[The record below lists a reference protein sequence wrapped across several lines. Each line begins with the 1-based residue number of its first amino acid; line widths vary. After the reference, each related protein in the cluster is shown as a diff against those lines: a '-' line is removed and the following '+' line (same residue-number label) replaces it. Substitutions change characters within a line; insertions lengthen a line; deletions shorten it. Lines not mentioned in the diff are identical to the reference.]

1 MQEFNDDTI
10 YILDSYGLI
19 YRCYFAFIS
28 RPLTNSRGENVSALF
43 GFFRN
48 LHAIFTHYKPRY
60 IAAAFDSRTPTF
72 RHKMYGEYKATRAKT
87 PDDLHAQIPWIE
99 DALASLGVPILQCD
113 GYEADDIIATVAAKA
128 AEKGRPCRIL
138 SGDKDLMQL
147 VNETTQIL
155 KPDTALIW
163 KAIDSNGVKAEW
175 GVYPEQMLDLLSL
188 IGDASDN
195 VPGIKG
201 VGPKTACKYI
211 DAYGNLD
218 NIFAHA
224 DEIKGAAGEK
234 LRAGKDD
241 AYFSQKLIKLYSDV
255 PCIKNIEDAVPP
267 VSFDFNAAAQ
277 KLSLYE
283 APTVAQSYAA
293 LAAENGSSHDGK
305 ARQAC
310 AGENEGRTAA
320 ALGGASLSTRQSEA
334 GAEAGGNGE
343 AEHKSDEGEIG
354 SKNDGLLKPLTKNK
368 GEYRPVTDIA
378 QLKKIVDDIIASKE
392 KCAAFDCETDSLD
405 TMSASLVGFS
415 LCTVPGQAVYVPLCL
430 TDALFSGPLISKQDA
445 LAQIARLFTDK
456 DMTVVMHNGKFD
468 YEVLR
473 TNGIVLGGGDYP
485 APSCKIADTMVAA
498 WLLDPDKTG
507 GASYALEYLAE
518 RKLALAGIEYDDI
531 VPKGGS
537 FADVPLDKA
546 ADYGAE
552 DADFTLQLWH
562 LFREQLEKNKLL
574 KLFTDVEMK
583 LLPILAEMELRGI
596 HVNTKALDKYDAELT
611 GEIETVQKEIYE
623 IVGHEFN
630 IASPKQLQEIL
641 FEELKLPHGKKTKT
655 GYSTDTT
662 VLEELSAYHPVPQKI
677 LAYREKTKLQSTY
690 VEALPKLCDKNKR
703 VHTNYMQTG
712 TATGRLSSRD
722 PNLQNIPVRN
732 EDGRRIRSAFTA
744 VPNTHLISADYS
756 QIELVVLAHLSGDKN
771 MCKAF
776 SDGVDIHRATASL
789 LFATPAEKVTA
800 DERRIAKTINFGIIY
815 GMSAFRLA
823 RDLGISRTQ
832 AASFIEHYFTQYSS
846 IRHFIDSTISFAES
860 HGYVET
866 IFGRRRKIININSRN
881 RVEKAAAERV
891 AVNTPVQGSAADIVK
906 QAMLDVDA
914 SLRKVKNGAHLL
926 LQVHDELIFECPS
939 EKSVLHTTLALIREK
954 MEGAV
959 KLSVPLRV
967 SIETGKNWGA
977 FH

>member
-28 RPLTNSRGENVSALF
+28 RPLTNSRGENISALF

-48 LHAIFTHYKPRY
+48 LHAVFTHYKPRY

-72 RHKMYGEYKATRAKT
+72 RHEMYDEYKATRAKT

-99 DALASLGVPILQCD
+99 DILASLGIPILQCD

-128 AEKGRPCRIL
+128 AASGRTCRIL

-147 VNETTQIL
+147 VNGTTQIL

-175 GVYPEQMLDLLSL
+175 GVLPEQMLDLLSL

-195 VPGIKG
+195 VPGVKG

-241 AYFSQKLIKLYSDV
+241 AYFSQKLIKLCYDV
-255 PCIKNIEDAVPP
+255 PCVKNLEDAIPP
-267 VSFDFNAAAQ
+267 VSFDFNAAAE
-277 KLSLYE
+277 KLSFYE
-283 APTVAQSYAA
+283 APTVAKSYAA
-293 LAAENGSSHDGK
+293 LAAENGKAQYESSEQGPDT
-305 ARQAC
+305 
-310 AGENEGRTAA
+310 EEVP
-320 ALGGASLSTRQSEA
+320 
-334 GAEAGGNGE
+334 
-343 AEHKSDEGEIG
+343 I
-354 SKNDGLLKPLTKNK
+354 LKPLTKNK
-368 GEYRPVTDIA
+368 GEYHAVTDIEE
-378 QLKKIVDDIIASKE
+378 LKKIVDGIIASKE

-415 LCTVPGQAVYVPLCL
+415 LCTIPGKAVYVPLVL

-456 DMTVVMHNGKFD
+456 DITVVMHNGKFD

-473 TNGIVLGGGDYP
+473 TNGIALKGGDYP
-485 APSCKIADTMVAA
+485 SPSCKIADTMVAA

-518 RKLALAGIEYDDI
+518 KNLSLSGIEYDDI

-562 LFREQLEKNKLL
+562 LFRERLEKNKLL
-574 KLFTDVEMK
+574 NLFTDVEMK

-677 LAYREKTKLQSTY
+677 LTYREKTKLQSTY

-703 VHTNYMQTG
+703 LHTNYMQTG

-744 VPNTHLISADYS
+744 LPNTHLISADYS

-776 SDGVDIHRATASL
+776 SEGVDIHRATASL
-789 LFATPAEKVTA
+789 LFSTPPEKVTA
-800 DERRIAKTINFGIIY
+800 DERRVAKTINFGIIY

-832 AASFIEHYFTQYSS
+832 AASFIENYFTQYSS
-846 IRHFIDSTISFAES
+846 IRRFIDSTISFAET

-866 IFGRRRKIININSRN
+866 IFGRKRKIININSKN
-881 RVEKAAAERV
+881 KTEKAAAERI

-906 QAMLDVDA
+906 QAMLDVDW
-914 SLRKVKNGAHLL
+914 SLRKEKNGARLL

-939 EKSVLHTTLALIREK
+939 EKSVLDATIDMIRNK

-967 SIETGKNWGA
+967 SIEAGKNWGT

>member
-28 RPLTNSRGENVSALF
+28 RPLTNSRGENISALF

-48 LHAIFTHYKPRY
+48 LHAVFTHYKPRY

-72 RHKMYGEYKATRAKT
+72 RHEMYGEYKANRAKT

-99 DALASLGVPILQCD
+99 DILASLGVPILQCD

-128 AEKGRPCRIL
+128 AANGRTCRIL

-147 VNETTQIL
+147 VNDTTQIL
-155 KPDTALIW
+155 KPDTALVW

-175 GVYPEQMLDLLSL
+175 GVLPEQMLDLLSL

-241 AYFSQKLIKLYSDV
+241 AYFSQKLIKLCYDV
-255 PCIKNIEDAVPP
+255 PCVKNLEDALPP
-267 VSFDFNAAAQ
+267 VSFDFNAAAE
-277 KLSLYE
+277 KLSFYE
-283 APTVAQSYAA
+283 APTVAKTYAA
-293 LAAENGSSHDGK
+293 LSAENGSAGVETDEAWKASAAEKGAHPARKNVVNAEENGK
-305 ARQAC
+305 AKY
-310 AGENEGRTAA
+310 E
-320 ALGGASLSTRQSEA
+320 SSEQ
-334 GAEAGGNGE
+334 GPDTE
-343 AEHKSDEGEIG
+343 DVP
-354 SKNDGLLKPLTKNK
+354 LLKPLTKNK
-368 GEYRPVTDIA
+368 GEYRAVTDIEE
-378 QLKKIVDDIIASKE
+378 LKKIVDGIIASKE

-415 LCTVPGQAVYVPLCL
+415 LCTEPGKAVYVPLVL

-456 DMTVVMHNGKFD
+456 DITVVMHNGKFD

-473 TNGIVLGGGDYP
+473 TNGIALKGGDYP

-498 WLLDPDKTG
+498 WLLDPDKTA

-518 RKLALAGIEYDDI
+518 KNLSLSGIEYDDI

-562 LFREQLEKNKLL
+562 LFRERLEKNKLL
-574 KLFTDVEMK
+574 NLFTDVEMK

-677 LAYREKTKLQSTY
+677 LTYREKTKLQSTY

-744 VPNTHLISADYS
+744 LPNTHLISADYS

-776 SDGVDIHRATASL
+776 SEGVDIHRATASL
-789 LFATPAEKVTA
+789 LFSTPQEKVTA
-800 DERRIAKTINFGIIY
+800 DERRVAKTINFGIIY

-832 AASFIEHYFTQYSS
+832 AASFIENYFTQYSS
-846 IRHFIDSTISFAES
+846 IRRFIDSTISFAET

-906 QAMLDVDA
+906 QAMLDVDS
-914 SLRKVKNGAHLL
+914 SLRKEKNGARLL

-939 EKSVLHTTLALIREK
+939 EKSVLDATLALIREK

-967 SIETGKNWGA
+967 SIEAGKNWGA

>member
-28 RPLTNSRGENVSALF
+28 RPLTNSRGENISALF

-48 LHAIFTHYKPRY
+48 LHAVFTHYRPRC

-72 RHKMYGEYKATRAKT
+72 RHEMYDEYKATRAKT

-99 DALASLGVPILQCD
+99 DILASLGIPILQCD

-128 AEKGRPCRIL
+128 AASGRTCRIL
-138 SGDKDLMQL
+138 SSDKDLMQL
-147 VNETTQIL
+147 VNGTTQIL
-155 KPDTALIW
+155 KPDTALVW

-175 GVYPEQMLDLLSL
+175 GVLPEQMLDLLSL

-195 VPGIKG
+195 VPGVKG

-241 AYFSQKLIKLYSDV
+241 AYFSQKLIKLCYDV
-255 PCIKNIEDAVPP
+255 PCVKSLEDAIPP
-267 VSFDFNAAAQ
+267 ISFDFNAAAE
-277 KLSLYE
+277 KLSFYE
-283 APTVAQSYAA
+283 ALTVAKSYAA
-293 LAAENGSSHDGK
+293 LAAENGKAQYESSEQGPDT
-305 ARQAC
+305 
-310 AGENEGRTAA
+310 E
-320 ALGGASLSTRQSEA
+320 
-334 GAEAGGNGE
+334 
-343 AEHKSDEGEIG
+343 DVPM
-354 SKNDGLLKPLTKNK
+354 LKPLTKNK
-368 GEYRPVTDIA
+368 GEYRAVTDIED
-378 QLKKIVDDIIASKE
+378 LKKIVDGIIASKE

-415 LCTVPGQAVYVPLCL
+415 LCTIPGKAVYVPLVL

-456 DMTVVMHNGKFD
+456 DITVVMHNGKFD

-473 TNGIVLGGGDYP
+473 TNGIALKGGEYP
-485 APSCKIADTMVAA
+485 SPSCKIADTMVAA

-518 RKLALAGIEYDDI
+518 KNLSLSGIEYDDI

-562 LFREQLEKNKLL
+562 LFRERLEKNKLL
-574 KLFTDVEMK
+574 NLFTDVEMK

-677 LAYREKTKLQSTY
+677 LTYREKTKLQSTY
-690 VEALPKLCDKNKR
+690 VEALPKLCDRNKR
-703 VHTNYMQTG
+703 LHTNYMQTG

-744 VPNTHLISADYS
+744 LPNTHLISADYS

-776 SDGVDIHRATASL
+776 SEGVDIHRATASL
-789 LFATPAEKVTA
+789 LFSTPPEKVTA
-800 DERRIAKTINFGIIY
+800 DERRVAKTINFGIIY

-832 AASFIEHYFTQYSS
+832 AASFIENYFTQYSS
-846 IRHFIDSTISFAES
+846 IRRFIDSTISFAET

-866 IFGRRRKIININSRN
+866 IFGRKRKIININSKN
-881 RVEKAAAERV
+881 KTEKAAAERI

-906 QAMLDVDA
+906 QAMLDVDW
-914 SLRKVKNGAHLL
+914 SLRKEKNGARLL

-939 EKSVLHTTLALIREK
+939 EKSVLDATIDMIRNK

-967 SIETGKNWGA
+967 SIEAGKNWGT

>member
-28 RPLTNSRGENVSALF
+28 RPLTNSRGENISALF

-48 LHAIFTHYKPRY
+48 LHAVFTHYKPRC

-72 RHKMYGEYKATRAKT
+72 RHEMYDEYKATRAKT

-99 DALASLGVPILQCD
+99 DILASLGIPILQCD

-128 AEKGRPCRIL
+128 AASGRTCRIL

-147 VNETTQIL
+147 VNGTTQIL

-175 GVYPEQMLDLLSL
+175 GVLPEQMLDLLSL

-195 VPGIKG
+195 VPGVKG

-234 LRAGKDD
+234 LRAGKND
-241 AYFSQKLIKLYSDV
+241 AYFSQKLIKLCYDV
-255 PCIKNIEDAVPP
+255 PCVKNLEDAIPP
-267 VSFDFNAAAQ
+267 VSFDFNAAAE
-277 KLSLYE
+277 KLSFYE
-283 APTVAQSYAA
+283 APTVAKSYAA
-293 LAAENGSSHDGK
+293 LAAENGKAQYESSEQELDT
-305 ARQAC
+305 
-310 AGENEGRTAA
+310 EEVP
-320 ALGGASLSTRQSEA
+320 
-334 GAEAGGNGE
+334 
-343 AEHKSDEGEIG
+343 I
-354 SKNDGLLKPLTKNK
+354 LKPLTKNK
-368 GEYRPVTDIA
+368 GEYRAVTDIED
-378 QLKKIVDDIIASKE
+378 LKKIVDGIIASKE

-415 LCTVPGQAVYVPLCL
+415 LCTIPGKAVYVPLVL

-445 LAQIARLFTDK
+445 LVQIARLFTDK
-456 DMTVVMHNGKFD
+456 DITVVMHNGKFD

-473 TNGIVLGGGDYP
+473 TNGIALKGGEYP
-485 APSCKIADTMVAA
+485 SPSCKIADTMVAA

-518 RKLALAGIEYDDI
+518 KNLSLSGIEYDDI

-562 LFREQLEKNKLL
+562 LFRERLEKNKLL
-574 KLFTDVEMK
+574 NLFTDVEMK

-677 LAYREKTKLQSTY
+677 LTYREKTKLQSTY
-690 VEALPKLCDKNKR
+690 VEALPKLCDRNKR
-703 VHTNYMQTG
+703 LHTNYMQTG

-744 VPNTHLISADYS
+744 LPNTHLISADYS

-776 SDGVDIHRATASL
+776 SESVDIHRATASL
-789 LFATPAEKVTA
+789 LFSTPPEKVTA
-800 DERRIAKTINFGIIY
+800 DERRVAKTINFGIIY

-846 IRHFIDSTISFAES
+846 IRRFIDSTISFAET

-866 IFGRRRKIININSRN
+866 IFGRKRKIININSKN
-881 RVEKAAAERV
+881 KTEKAAAERI

-906 QAMLDVDA
+906 QAMLDVDW
-914 SLRKVKNGAHLL
+914 SLRKEKNGARLL

-939 EKSVLHTTLALIREK
+939 EKSVLDATIDMIRNK

-967 SIETGKNWGA
+967 SIEAGKNWGT

>member
-445 LAQIARLFTDK
+445 FAQIARLFTDK

-846 IRHFIDSTISFAES
+846 IRRFIDSTISFAES

-914 SLRKVKNGAHLL
+914 SLRKAKNGAHLL

>member
-1 MQEFNDDTI
+1 M
-10 YILDSYGLI
+10 
-19 YRCYFAFIS
+19 CYDV
-28 RPLTNSRGENVSALF
+28 PCVK
-43 GFFRN
+43 N
-48 LHAIFTHYKPRY
+48 L
-60 IAAAFDSRTPTF
+60 
-72 RHKMYGEYKATRAKT
+72 
-87 PDDLHAQIPWIE
+87 E
-99 DALASLGVPILQCD
+99 DAL
-113 GYEADDIIATVAAKA
+113 
-128 AEKGRPCRIL
+128 
-138 SGDKDLMQL
+138 
-147 VNETTQIL
+147 
-155 KPDTALIW
+155 
-163 KAIDSNGVKAEW
+163 
-175 GVYPEQMLDLLSL
+175 
-188 IGDASDN
+188 
-195 VPGIKG
+195 
-201 VGPKTACKYI
+201 
-211 DAYGNLD
+211 
-218 NIFAHA
+218 
-224 DEIKGAAGEK
+224 
-234 LRAGKDD
+234 
-241 AYFSQKLIKLYSDV
+241 
-255 PCIKNIEDAVPP
+255 PP
-267 VSFDFNAAAQ
+267 VSFDFNAAAE
-277 KLSLYE
+277 KLSFYE
-283 APTVAQSYAA
+283 APTVAKSYAA
-293 LAAENGSSHDGK
+293 LAAENGNTGTETYGAEINSTRKNVVSDEDKKNGK
-305 ARQAC
+305 AKH
-310 AGENEGRTAA
+310 E
-320 ALGGASLSTRQSEA
+320 SSEQ
-334 GAEAGGNGE
+334 GPDTEE
-343 AEHKSDEGEIG
+343 VPI
-354 SKNDGLLKPLTKNK
+354 LKPLTKNK
-368 GEYRPVTDIA
+368 GEYRAVTDIEE
-378 QLKKIVDDIIASKE
+378 LKKIVDGIISSKE

-415 LCTVPGQAVYVPLCL
+415 LCTIPGKAVYVPLVL

-456 DMTVVMHNGKFD
+456 DITVVMHNGKFD

-473 TNGIVLGGGDYP
+473 TNGIVLGGGEYP
-485 APSCKIADTMVAA
+485 SPSCKIADTMVAA

-518 RKLALAGIEYDDI
+518 RKLSLSGIEYDDI

-562 LFREQLEKNKLL
+562 LFRERLEKNKLL
-574 KLFTDVEMK
+574 NLFTGVEMK

-623 IVGHEFN
+623 IVGHKFN

-677 LAYREKTKLQSTY
+677 LTYREKTKLQSTY

-703 VHTNYMQTG
+703 LHTNYMQTG

-732 EDGRRIRSAFTA
+732 EDGRRIRAAFTA
-744 VPNTHLISADYS
+744 LPNTHLISADYS

-776 SDGVDIHRATASL
+776 SEGVDIHRATASL
-789 LFATPAEKVTA
+789 LFSTPPEKVTA
-800 DERRIAKTINFGIIY
+800 DERRVAKTINFGIIY

-832 AASFIEHYFTQYSS
+832 AASFIENYFTQYSS
-846 IRHFIDSTISFAES
+846 IRRFIDSTISFAET

-866 IFGRRRKIININSRN
+866 IFGRRRKIININSKN
-881 RVEKAAAERV
+881 KMEKAAAERV

-906 QAMLDVDA
+906 QAMLDVDS
-914 SLRKVKNGAHLL
+914 SLRKEKNGARLL

-939 EKSVLHTTLALIREK
+939 EKSVLDATIDMIRNK
-954 MEGAV
+954 MESAV

-967 SIETGKNWGA
+967 SIEAGKNWGA

>member
-28 RPLTNSRGENVSALF
+28 RPLTNSRGENISALF

-48 LHAIFTHYKPRY
+48 LHAVFTHYRPRY

-72 RHKMYGEYKATRAKT
+72 RHEMYDEYKATRAKT

-99 DALASLGVPILQCD
+99 DILASLGIPILQCD

-128 AEKGRPCRIL
+128 AASGRTCRIL

-147 VNETTQIL
+147 VNGTTQIL

-175 GVYPEQMLDLLSL
+175 GVLPEQMLDLLSL

-195 VPGIKG
+195 VPGVKG

-241 AYFSQKLIKLYSDV
+241 AYFSQKLIKLCYDV
-255 PCIKNIEDAVPP
+255 PCVKNLEDAIPP
-267 VSFDFNAAAQ
+267 VSFDFNAAAE
-277 KLSLYE
+277 KLSFYE
-283 APTVAQSYAA
+283 APTVAKSYAA
-293 LAAENGSSHDGK
+293 LAAENG
-305 ARQAC
+305 
-310 AGENEGRTAA
+310 N
-320 ALGGASLSTRQSEA
+320 A
-334 GAEAGGNGE
+334 GAETYGTEINSARKNVV
-343 AEHKSDEGEIG
+343 SDEDKKNGRTKYESSEQGPDTEEIPM
-354 SKNDGLLKPLTKNK
+354 LKPLTKNK
-368 GEYRPVTDIA
+368 GEYRAVTDIEE
-378 QLKKIVDDIIASKE
+378 LKKIVDGIIASKE

-415 LCTVPGQAVYVPLCL
+415 LCTIPGKAVYVPLVL
-430 TDALFSGPLISKQDA
+430 TDALFSGPLISRQDA
-445 LAQIARLFTDK
+445 LVQIARLFTDK
-456 DMTVVMHNGKFD
+456 DVTVVMHNGKFD

-473 TNGIVLGGGDYP
+473 TNGIALKGGDYP
-485 APSCKIADTMVAA
+485 SPSCKIADTMIAA

-518 RKLALAGIEYDDI
+518 KNLSLSGIEYDDI

-562 LFREQLEKNKLL
+562 LFRERLEKNKLL
-574 KLFTDVEMK
+574 NLFTDVEMK

-677 LAYREKTKLQSTY
+677 LTYREKTKLQSTY

-703 VHTNYMQTG
+703 LHTNYMQTG

-744 VPNTHLISADYS
+744 LPNTHLISADYS

-789 LFATPAEKVTA
+789 LFSTPQEKVTA

-846 IRHFIDSTISFAES
+846 IRHFIDSTISFAET

-866 IFGRRRKIININSRN
+866 IFGRKRKIININSKN
-881 RVEKAAAERV
+881 KTEKAAAERI

-906 QAMLDVDA
+906 QAMLDVDS
-914 SLRKVKNGAHLL
+914 SLRKEKNGARLL

-939 EKSVLHTTLALIREK
+939 EKSILDATIDMIRSK
-954 MEGAV
+954 MESAV

-967 SIETGKNWGA
+967 SIEAGKNWGA

>member
-28 RPLTNSRGENVSALF
+28 RPLTNSRGENISALF

-48 LHAIFTHYKPRY
+48 LHAVFTHYRPRC

-72 RHKMYGEYKATRAKT
+72 RHEMYDEYKATRAKT

-99 DALASLGVPILQCD
+99 DILASLGIPILQCD

-128 AEKGRPCRIL
+128 AASGRTCRIL

-147 VNETTQIL
+147 VNGTTQIL
-155 KPDTALIW
+155 KPDTALVW

-175 GVYPEQMLDLLSL
+175 GVLPERMLDLLSL

-195 VPGIKG
+195 VPGVKG

-241 AYFSQKLIKLYSDV
+241 AYFSQKLIKLRYDV
-255 PCIKNIEDAVPP
+255 PCVKNLEDAIPP
-267 VSFDFNAAAQ
+267 VSFDFNAAAE
-277 KLSLYE
+277 KLSFYE
-283 APTVAQSYAA
+283 APTVAKSYAA
-293 LAAENGSSHDGK
+293 LAAENGSTGTETYGTEINSAQKNVVSDEDKKNGK
-305 ARQAC
+305 AQY
-310 AGENEGRTAA
+310 E
-320 ALGGASLSTRQSEA
+320 SSEQ
-334 GAEAGGNGE
+334 EPDTE
-343 AEHKSDEGEIG
+343 DVPI
-354 SKNDGLLKPLTKNK
+354 LKPLTKNK
-368 GEYRPVTDIA
+368 GEYRAVTDIEE
-378 QLKKIVDDIIASKE
+378 LKKIVDGIISSKE

-415 LCTVPGQAVYVPLCL
+415 LCTIPGKAVYVPLVL

-456 DMTVVMHNGKFD
+456 DITVVMHNGKFD

-473 TNGIVLGGGDYP
+473 TNGIVLGGGEYP
-485 APSCKIADTMVAA
+485 SPSCKIADTMVAA

-518 RKLALAGIEYDDI
+518 RKLSLSGIEYDDI

-562 LFREQLEKNKLL
+562 LFRERLEKNKLL
-574 KLFTDVEMK
+574 NLFIDVEMK

-677 LAYREKTKLQSTY
+677 LTYREKTKLQSTY

-703 VHTNYMQTG
+703 LHTNYMQTG

-776 SDGVDIHRATASL
+776 SEGVDIHRATASL
-789 LFATPAEKVTA
+789 LFSTPPEKVTA
-800 DERRIAKTINFGIIY
+800 DERRVAKTINFGIIY

-832 AASFIEHYFTQYSS
+832 AASFIENYFTQYSS
-846 IRHFIDSTISFAES
+846 IRRFIDSTISFAET

-866 IFGRRRKIININSRN
+866 IFGRKRKIININSKN
-881 RVEKAAAERV
+881 KTEKAAAERI

-906 QAMLDVDA
+906 QAMLDVDW
-914 SLRKVKNGAHLL
+914 SLRKEKNGARLL

-939 EKSVLHTTLALIREK
+939 EKSVLDATIDMIRNK

-967 SIETGKNWGA
+967 SIEAGKNWGT

>member
-28 RPLTNSRGENVSALF
+28 RPLTNSRGENISALF

-48 LHAIFTHYKPRY
+48 LHAVFTHYRPRC

-72 RHKMYGEYKATRAKT
+72 RHEMYDEYKATRAKT

-99 DALASLGVPILQCD
+99 DILASLGIPILQCD

-128 AEKGRPCRIL
+128 AASGRTCRIL

-147 VNETTQIL
+147 VNGTTQIL

-175 GVYPEQMLDLLSL
+175 GVLPEQMLDLLSL

-195 VPGIKG
+195 VPGVKG

-241 AYFSQKLIKLYSDV
+241 AYFSQKLIKLCYDV
-255 PCIKNIEDAVPP
+255 PCVKNLEDAIPP
-267 VSFDFNAAAQ
+267 VSFDFNAAAE
-277 KLSLYE
+277 KLSFYE
-283 APTVAQSYAA
+283 APTVAKSYAA
-293 LAAENGSSHDGK
+293 LAAENGNSGAKTYGTEINS
-305 ARQAC
+305 ARKNAVSD
-310 AGENEGRTAA
+310 EDKKNGRTKYE
-320 ALGGASLSTRQSEA
+320 SSEQV
-334 GAEAGGNGE
+334 
-343 AEHKSDEGEIG
+343 SDTEEVPM
-354 SKNDGLLKPLTKNK
+354 LKPLTKNK
-368 GEYRPVTDIA
+368 GEYRAVTDIEE
-378 QLKKIVDDIIASKE
+378 LKKIVDGIIASKE

-415 LCTVPGQAVYVPLCL
+415 LCTIPGKAVYVPLVL
-430 TDALFSGPLISKQDA
+430 TDALFSDPLISKQDA

-456 DMTVVMHNGKFD
+456 DVTVVMHNGKFD

-473 TNGIVLGGGDYP
+473 TNGIALGGGEYP

-518 RKLALAGIEYDDI
+518 KNLSLSGIEYDDI

-562 LFREQLEKNKLL
+562 LFRKRLEKNKLL
-574 KLFTDVEMK
+574 NLFTDVEMK

-677 LAYREKTKLQSTY
+677 LTYREKTKLQSTY

-703 VHTNYMQTG
+703 LHTNYMQTG

-744 VPNTHLISADYS
+744 LPNTHLISADYS

-776 SDGVDIHRATASL
+776 SEGVDIHRATASL
-789 LFATPAEKVTA
+789 LFSTPPEKVTA
-800 DERRIAKTINFGIIY
+800 DERRVAKTINFGIIY

-832 AASFIEHYFTQYSS
+832 AASFIENYFTQYSS
-846 IRHFIDSTISFAES
+846 IRRFIDSTISFAET

-866 IFGRRRKIININSRN
+866 IFGRKRKIININSKN
-881 RVEKAAAERV
+881 KTEKAAAERI

-906 QAMLDVDA
+906 QAMLDVDW
-914 SLRKVKNGAHLL
+914 SLRKEKNGARLL

-939 EKSVLHTTLALIREK
+939 EKSVLDATIDMIRNK

-967 SIETGKNWGA
+967 SIEAGKNWGT

>member
-1 MQEFNDDTI
+1 
-10 YILDSYGLI
+10 
-19 YRCYFAFIS
+19 
-28 RPLTNSRGENVSALF
+28 
-43 GFFRN
+43 
-48 LHAIFTHYKPRY
+48 
-60 IAAAFDSRTPTF
+60 
-72 RHKMYGEYKATRAKT
+72 
-87 PDDLHAQIPWIE
+87 
-99 DALASLGVPILQCD
+99 
-113 GYEADDIIATVAAKA
+113 
-128 AEKGRPCRIL
+128 
-138 SGDKDLMQL
+138 
-147 VNETTQIL
+147 
-155 KPDTALIW
+155 
-163 KAIDSNGVKAEW
+163 
-175 GVYPEQMLDLLSL
+175 
-188 IGDASDN
+188 
-195 VPGIKG
+195 
-201 VGPKTACKYI
+201 
-211 DAYGNLD
+211 
-218 NIFAHA
+218 
-224 DEIKGAAGEK
+224 
-234 LRAGKDD
+234 
-241 AYFSQKLIKLYSDV
+241 
-255 PCIKNIEDAVPP
+255 
-267 VSFDFNAAAQ
+267 
-277 KLSLYE
+277 
-283 APTVAQSYAA
+283 SYAA
-293 LAAENGSSHDGK
+293 LAAENGSTGIETYGTEINS
-305 ARQAC
+305 ARKNTVSD
-310 AGENEGRTAA
+310 EDKKNGRTKYE
-320 ALGGASLSTRQSEA
+320 S
-334 GAEAGGNGE
+334 
-343 AEHKSDEGEIG
+343 
-354 SKNDGLLKPLTKNK
+354 SKQGPDTEEVPILKPLTKNK
-368 GEYRPVTDIA
+368 GEYRAVTDIED
-378 QLKKIVDDIIASKE
+378 LKKIVDGIIASKE

-415 LCTVPGQAVYVPLCL
+415 LCTIPGKAVYVPLVL
-430 TDALFSGPLISKQDA
+430 TDALFSDPLISKQDA

-456 DMTVVMHNGKFD
+456 DVTVVMHNGKFD

-473 TNGIVLGGGDYP
+473 TNDIALKGGEYP
-485 APSCKIADTMVAA
+485 SPSCKIADTMIAA

-518 RKLALAGIEYDDI
+518 KNLSLSGIEYDDI

-562 LFREQLEKNKLL
+562 LFRERLEKNKLL
-574 KLFTDVEMK
+574 NLFTDVEMK

-677 LAYREKTKLQSTY
+677 LTYREKTKLQSTY

-703 VHTNYMQTG
+703 LHTNYMQTG

-744 VPNTHLISADYS
+744 LPNTHLISADYS

-776 SDGVDIHRATASL
+776 SEGVDIHRATASL
-789 LFATPAEKVTA
+789 LFSTPSEKVTA

-846 IRHFIDSTISFAES
+846 IRHFIDSTISFAET

-866 IFGRRRKIININSRN
+866 IFGRRRKILNINSRN
-881 RVEKAAAERV
+881 RVEKAAAERI

-906 QAMLDVDA
+906 QA
-914 SLRKVKNGAHLL
+914 
-926 LQVHDELIFECPS
+926 
-939 EKSVLHTTLALIREK
+939 
-954 MEGAV
+954 
-959 KLSVPLRV
+959 
-967 SIETGKNWGA
+967 
-977 FH
+977 

>member
-28 RPLTNSRGENVSALF
+28 RPLTNSRGENISALF

-48 LHAIFTHYKPRY
+48 LHAVFTHYKPRC
-60 IAAAFDSRTPTF
+60 IAAAFDSRKPTF
-72 RHKMYGEYKATRAKT
+72 RHEMYNEYKATRAKT
-87 PDDLHAQIPWIE
+87 SDDLHAQIPWIE
-99 DALASLGVPILQCD
+99 DILTSLGVPILQCD

-128 AEKGRPCRIL
+128 AASGRRCRIL

-147 VNETTQIL
+147 VNDTTQIL
-155 KPDTALIW
+155 KPDSALIW

-175 GVYPEQMLDLLSL
+175 GVLPEQMLDLLSL

-195 VPGIKG
+195 VPGVKG

-211 DAYGNLD
+211 EAYGSLD

-241 AYFSQKLIKLYSDV
+241 AYFSQKLIKLCYDV
-255 PCIKNIEDAVPP
+255 PCIKNLEDAIPP
-267 VSFDFNAAAQ
+267 LSFDFNAAAK
-277 KLSLYE
+277 KLSFYE
-283 APTVAQSYAA
+283 APTVAESYAA
-293 LAAENGSSHDGK
+293 LAA
-305 ARQAC
+305 
-310 AGENEGRTAA
+310 
-320 ALGGASLSTRQSEA
+320 ASGNA
-334 GAEAGGNGE
+334 GAEIYD
-343 AEHKSDEGEIG
+343 AEMNQAESTPHATRKNKADTGDAKDKSTEYKSSELKSDTE
-354 SKNDGLLKPLTKNK
+354 DVPPLKPLTKNK
-368 GEYRPVTDIA
+368 GEYRAVTDIEE
-378 QLKKIVDDIIASKE
+378 LKKIIDDIIASKE
-392 KCAAFDCETDSLD
+392 KCTAFDCETDSLD

-415 LCTVPGQAVYVPLCL
+415 LCTVPGKAVYVPLVL
-430 TDALFSGPLISKQDA
+430 TDALFSAPLILKQEA

-456 DMTVVMHNGKFD
+456 DITVVMHNGKFD

-473 TNGIVLGGGDYP
+473 TNGIALGGGDYP

-498 WLLDPDKTG
+498 WLVDPDKTG

-518 RKLALAGIEYDDI
+518 RKLSLSGIEYDDI

-574 KLFTDVEMK
+574 NLFTDVEMK

-703 VHTNYMQTG
+703 LHTNYIQTG

-732 EDGRRIRSAFTA
+732 EDGRRIRAAFTA
-744 VPNTHLISADYS
+744 LPNTHLISADYS

-776 SDGVDIHRATASL
+776 SEGTDIHRATAAL
-789 LFATPAEKVTA
+789 LFSTPPEKVTA

-832 AASFIEHYFTQYSS
+832 AASFIENYFTQYSS
-846 IRHFIDSTISFAES
+846 IRRFIDSTISFAET

-866 IFGRRRKIININSRN
+866 IFGRRRKIININSKN

-906 QAMLDVDA
+906 QAMLDVDS
-914 SLRKVKNGAHLL
+914 SLRKEKNGARLL

-939 EKSVLHTTLALIREK
+939 EKSVLDATIELVRGK

-967 SIETGKNWGA
+967 SIEASKNWGA

>member
-405 TMSASLVGFS
+405 TMNASLVGFS

-473 TNGIVLGGGDYP
+473 TNGIVLKGGDYP

-498 WLLDPDKTG
+498 WLLDPDKTD

-562 LFREQLEKNKLL
+562 LFRERLEKNKLL
-574 KLFTDVEMK
+574 KLFWVS
-583 LLPILAEMELRGI
+583 LSNGIPSIL
-596 HVNTKALDKYDAELT
+596 
-611 GEIETVQKEIYE
+611 
-623 IVGHEFN
+623 
-630 IASPKQLQEIL
+630 
-641 FEELKLPHGKKTKT
+641 
-655 GYSTDTT
+655 
-662 VLEELSAYHPVPQKI
+662 
-677 LAYREKTKLQSTY
+677 
-690 VEALPKLCDKNKR
+690 
-703 VHTNYMQTG
+703 
-712 TATGRLSSRD
+712 
-722 PNLQNIPVRN
+722 
-732 EDGRRIRSAFTA
+732 
-744 VPNTHLISADYS
+744 
-756 QIELVVLAHLSGDKN
+756 
-771 MCKAF
+771 
-776 SDGVDIHRATASL
+776 
-789 LFATPAEKVTA
+789 
-800 DERRIAKTINFGIIY
+800 
-815 GMSAFRLA
+815 
-823 RDLGISRTQ
+823 
-832 AASFIEHYFTQYSS
+832 S
-846 IRHFIDSTISFAES
+846 IKF
-860 HGYVET
+860 
-866 IFGRRRKIININSRN
+866 
-881 RVEKAAAERV
+881 
-891 AVNTPVQGSAADIVK
+891 
-906 QAMLDVDA
+906 L
-914 SLRKVKNGAHLL
+914 
-926 LQVHDELIFECPS
+926 
-939 EKSVLHTTLALIREK
+939 
-954 MEGAV
+954 
-959 KLSVPLRV
+959 
-967 SIETGKNWGA
+967 
-977 FH
+977 

>member
-1 MQEFNDDTI
+1 MKIKKNGKAQYESSEQGPDT
-10 YILDSYGLI
+10 
-19 YRCYFAFIS
+19 
-28 RPLTNSRGENVSALF
+28 E
-43 GFFRN
+43 
-48 LHAIFTHYKPRY
+48 
-60 IAAAFDSRTPTF
+60 
-72 RHKMYGEYKATRAKT
+72 E
-87 PDDLHAQIPWIE
+87 
-99 DALASLGVPILQCD
+99 VPI
-113 GYEADDIIATVAAKA
+113 
-128 AEKGRPCRIL
+128 
-138 SGDKDLMQL
+138 
-147 VNETTQIL
+147 
-155 KPDTALIW
+155 
-163 KAIDSNGVKAEW
+163 
-175 GVYPEQMLDLLSL
+175 
-188 IGDASDN
+188 
-195 VPGIKG
+195 
-201 VGPKTACKYI
+201 
-211 DAYGNLD
+211 
-218 NIFAHA
+218 
-224 DEIKGAAGEK
+224 
-234 LRAGKDD
+234 
-241 AYFSQKLIKLYSDV
+241 
-255 PCIKNIEDAVPP
+255 
-267 VSFDFNAAAQ
+267 
-277 KLSLYE
+277 
-283 APTVAQSYAA
+283 
-293 LAAENGSSHDGK
+293 
-305 ARQAC
+305 
-310 AGENEGRTAA
+310 
-320 ALGGASLSTRQSEA
+320 
-334 GAEAGGNGE
+334 
-343 AEHKSDEGEIG
+343 
-354 SKNDGLLKPLTKNK
+354 LKPLTKNK
-368 GEYRPVTDIA
+368 GEYRAVTDIEE
-378 QLKKIVDDIIASKE
+378 LKKIVDGIIASKE

-415 LCTVPGQAVYVPLCL
+415 LCTIPGKAVYVPLVL

-456 DMTVVMHNGKFD
+456 DITVVMHNGKFD

-473 TNGIVLGGGDYP
+473 TNGIALKGREYP

-498 WLLDPDKTG
+498 WLLNPDKTG

-518 RKLALAGIEYDDI
+518 KNLSLSGIEYDDI

-562 LFREQLEKNKLL
+562 LFRERLEKNKLL
-574 KLFTDVEMK
+574 NLFTDVEMK

-677 LAYREKTKLQSTY
+677 LTYREKTKLQSTY

-703 VHTNYMQTG
+703 LHTNYMQTG

-744 VPNTHLISADYS
+744 LPNTHLISADYS

-776 SDGVDIHRATASL
+776 SEGVDIHRATASL
-789 LFATPAEKVTA
+789 LFSTPPEKVTA

-832 AASFIEHYFTQYSS
+832 AASFIENYFTQYSS
-846 IRHFIDSTISFAES
+846 IRRFIDSTISFAET

-866 IFGRRRKIININSRN
+866 IFGRLRKIININSKN
-881 RVEKAAAERV
+881 KTEKAAAERV

-906 QAMLDVDA
+906 QAMLDVDS
-914 SLRKVKNGAHLL
+914 SLRKEKNGARLL

-939 EKSVLHTTLALIREK
+939 EKSVLDATIALIREK

-967 SIETGKNWGA
+967 SIEAGKNWGA

>member
-28 RPLTNSRGENVSALF
+28 RPLTNSRGENISALF

-48 LHAIFTHYKPRY
+48 LHAVFTHYKPRY

-72 RHKMYGEYKATRAKT
+72 RHEMYDEYKATRAKT

-99 DALASLGVPILQCD
+99 DILASLGIPILQCD

-128 AEKGRPCRIL
+128 AASGRTCRIL

-147 VNETTQIL
+147 VNGTTQIL
-155 KPDTALIW
+155 KPDTALVW

-175 GVYPEQMLDLLSL
+175 GVLPERMLDLLSL

-195 VPGIKG
+195 VPGVKG

-241 AYFSQKLIKLYSDV
+241 AYFSQKLIKLCYDV
-255 PCIKNIEDAVPP
+255 PCVKNLEDAIPP
-267 VSFDFNAAAQ
+267 VSFDFNAAAK
-277 KLSLYE
+277 KLSFYE
-283 APTVAQSYAA
+283 APTVAKSYAA
-293 LAAENGSSHDGK
+293 LAAENGKAQYESSEQGPDT
-305 ARQAC
+305 
-310 AGENEGRTAA
+310 EEVP
-320 ALGGASLSTRQSEA
+320 
-334 GAEAGGNGE
+334 
-343 AEHKSDEGEIG
+343 I
-354 SKNDGLLKPLTKNK
+354 LKPLTKNK
-368 GEYRPVTDIA
+368 GEYRAVIDIEE
-378 QLKKIVDDIIASKE
+378 LKKIVDGIIASKE

-415 LCTVPGQAVYVPLCL
+415 LCTIPGKAVYVPLVL

-456 DMTVVMHNGKFD
+456 DITVVMHNGKFD

-473 TNGIVLGGGDYP
+473 TNGIALKGGDYP

-518 RKLALAGIEYDDI
+518 KNLSLSGIEYDDI

-562 LFREQLEKNKLL
+562 LFRERLEKNKLL
-574 KLFTDVEMK
+574 NLFTDVEMK

-641 FEELKLPHGKKTKT
+641 FEELELPHGKKTKT

-677 LAYREKTKLQSTY
+677 LTYREKTKLQSTY

-703 VHTNYMQTG
+703 LHTNYMQTG

-744 VPNTHLISADYS
+744 LPNTHLISADYS

-776 SDGVDIHRATASL
+776 SEGVDIHRATASL
-789 LFATPAEKVTA
+789 LFSTPPEKVTA
-800 DERRIAKTINFGIIY
+800 DERRVAKTINFGIIY

-832 AASFIEHYFTQYSS
+832 AASFIENYFTQYSS
-846 IRHFIDSTISFAES
+846 IRRFIDSTISFAET

-866 IFGRRRKIININSRN
+866 IFGRKRKIININSKN
-881 RVEKAAAERV
+881 KTEKAAAERI

-906 QAMLDVDA
+906 QAMLDVDW
-914 SLRKVKNGAHLL
+914 SLRKEKNGARLL

-939 EKSVLHTTLALIREK
+939 EKSVLDATIDMIRNK

-967 SIETGKNWGA
+967 SIEAGKNWGT

>member
-28 RPLTNSRGENVSALF
+28 RPLTNSRGENISALF

-48 LHAIFTHYKPRY
+48 LHAVFTHYRPRC

-72 RHKMYGEYKATRAKT
+72 RHEMYDEYKATRAKT

-99 DALASLGVPILQCD
+99 DILASLGIPILQCD
-113 GYEADDIIATVAAKA
+113 GYEADDIIATVASKA
-128 AEKGRPCRIL
+128 AASGRTCRIL

-147 VNETTQIL
+147 VNGTTQIL

-175 GVYPEQMLDLLSL
+175 GVLPEQMLDLLSL

-195 VPGIKG
+195 VPGVKG

-241 AYFSQKLIKLYSDV
+241 AYFSQKLIKLCYDV
-255 PCIKNIEDAVPP
+255 PCVKNLEDAIPP
-267 VSFDFNAAAQ
+267 VSFDFNAAAE
-277 KLSLYE
+277 KLSFYE
-283 APTVAQSYAA
+283 APTVAKSYAA
-293 LAAENGSSHDGK
+293 LAAENGKAQYESSEQELDT
-305 ARQAC
+305 
-310 AGENEGRTAA
+310 EEVP
-320 ALGGASLSTRQSEA
+320 
-334 GAEAGGNGE
+334 
-343 AEHKSDEGEIG
+343 I
-354 SKNDGLLKPLTKNK
+354 LKPLTKNK
-368 GEYRPVTDIA
+368 GEYRAVTDIEE
-378 QLKKIVDDIIASKE
+378 LKKIVDGIIASKE

-415 LCTVPGQAVYVPLCL
+415 LCTIPGKAVYVPLVL

-456 DMTVVMHNGKFD
+456 DITVVMHNGKFD

-473 TNGIVLGGGDYP
+473 TNGIALGGGEYP
-485 APSCKIADTMVAA
+485 SPSCKIADTMVAA

-518 RKLALAGIEYDDI
+518 KNLSLSGIEYDDI

-562 LFREQLEKNKLL
+562 LFRERLEKNKLL
-574 KLFTDVEMK
+574 NLFTDVEMK

-677 LAYREKTKLQSTY
+677 LTYREKTKLQSTY

-703 VHTNYMQTG
+703 LHTNYMQTG

-776 SDGVDIHRATASL
+776 SEGVDIHRATASL
-789 LFATPAEKVTA
+789 LFSTPPEKVTA
-800 DERRIAKTINFGIIY
+800 DERRVAKTINFGIIY

-846 IRHFIDSTISFAES
+846 IRRFIDSTISFAET

-866 IFGRRRKIININSRN
+866 IFGRKRKIININSKN
-881 RVEKAAAERV
+881 KTEKAAAERI

-906 QAMLDVDA
+906 QAMLDVDW
-914 SLRKVKNGAHLL
+914 SLRKEKNGARLL

-939 EKSVLHTTLALIREK
+939 EKSVLDATIDMIRNK

-967 SIETGKNWGA
+967 SIEAGKNWGT